1 MLKKSP
7 NNDKMRAARL
17 RKYAKLENNAPHE
30 TSILVIAMVM
40 QAHEMTEKEE
50 PVEEKKQPYRMGPRV
65 ETRLLATDIKRLDEA
80 AKEVGQTRAEL
91 SRQAILWYL
100 DNLENLDNNKREAEV
115 SQAMRYATDQ
125 HVKAINSGVDRICK
139 MLARQGRAVGT
150 LYELAWM
157 ALPDDDNARAAFD
170 DAVKIAKQK
179 MAKHVE
185 LDEQEQAEKMKM
197 VVKG

>member
-1 MLKKSP
+1 MTKKQELLT
-7 NNDKMRAARL
+7 A
-17 RKYAKLENNAPHE
+17 
-30 TSILVIAMVM
+30 
-40 QAHEMTEKEE
+40 
-50 PVEEKKQPYRMGPRV
+50 KKQPLRVGPRV
-65 ETRLLATDIKRLDEA
+65 ETRLVSTDIKRLDVA
-80 AKEVGQTRAEL
+80 AKEAGQSRSEFA
-91 SRQAILWYL
+91 RQAILWYL

-115 SQAMRYATDQ
+115 TQAIRYATDE
-125 HVKAINSGVDRICK
+125 HVRAINSGVDRMCK

-157 ALPDDDNARAAFD
+157 ALPDDENARAAFD

-185 LDEQEQAEKMKM
+185 LDEQEQADKMKK